1 MSRSTTRARKRAQRK
16 QNASARRTSLAFMD
30 HMRAAEF
37 KATGKHSSLGMLAA
51 DNLTKTHETVSD
63 TFAAKRSPS
72 VLPNTP
78 TREAAKPSDMPKRSI
93 WQAATG
99 TPAPAPDET
108 AETVKVLPAPELSTR
123 VHTPIKAA
131 ELDKPMRAAAM
142 RIVHREYGIHGW
154 RLVGVINTEDGR
166 RTVYARRHGASVRY
180 STAD

>member
-16 QNASARRTSLAFMD
+16 RNANARRTSLGFLD

-37 KATGKHSSLGMLAA
+37 EATGMHSSLGMLAA
-51 DNLTKTHETVSD
+51 DNMTRTRETVSA

-78 TREAAKPSDMPKRSI
+78 ARDAAKPSDMPKRSI

-99 TPAPAPDET
+99 TPAPDAT
-108 AETVKVLPAPELSTR
+108 AEPVKVLPAPELRTR

-131 ELDKPMRAAAM
+131 ELDREMRAAAM
-142 RIVHREYGIHGW
+142 RIVHHQYGNPGW
-154 RLVGVINTEDGR
+154 RLVGVINVEGGR
-166 RTVYARRHGASVRY
+166 RTIYARKHGASVRY
-180 STAD
+180 STGD